1 MANNPTQLTILQDEI
16 RRRYDTLSK
25 RLKQVARYILDNS
38 NSVAFDTVASIAQQ
52 ADVPPSTL
60 IRFANAF
67 GFSGFNEMKQMF
79 KQHLMEETAN
89 YTERARLFR
98 QTTSDESSPPE
109 TPTEILNM
117 FTMVNNQA
125 LQQLA
130 MQTSSD
136 DLERAVALLGEA
148 ENIYVIGLRRSF
160 SVASYLTY
168 ALRHLDRKAFL
179 IDGLGG
185 MFTEQLSLVGPK
197 DVVVAVSFSPYARE
211 VVELV
216 ELGAQRKARQIAI
229 TDSQVSPLAAFSDV
243 CFVVREAQV
252 DGFRSQVA
260 SLCLAQTLAVSLA
273 LNSSQESE
281 AKQKAGDRLPGVCY
295 SAAQY
300 RPAGGSRRPDKRSAI
315 RHKTGTV
322 PEVPPRRRC
331 ACRAWGIWAYGRL
344 P

>member
-98 QTTSDESSPPE
+98 QTTTDDATPPE

-117 FTMVNNQA
+117 FTMVNTQA

-130 MQTSSD
+130 MQTSGD
-136 DLERAVALLGEA
+136 ELQRAVALLAEA

-273 LNSSQESE
+273 LNSSKDSE
-281 AKQKAGDRLPGVCY
+281 TKQLA
-295 SAAQY
+295 
-300 RPAGGSRRPDKRSAI
+300 
-315 RHKTGTV
+315 
-322 PEVPPRRRC
+322 
-331 ACRAWGIWAYGRL
+331 
-344 P
+344 

>member
-98 QTTSDESSPPE
+98 QTTTDDATPPE

-117 FTMVNNQA
+117 FTMVNTQA

-130 MQTSSD
+130 MQTSGD
-136 DLERAVALLGEA
+136 ELQRAVALLAEA

-273 LNSSQESE
+273 LNSSKDAET
-281 AKQKAGDRLPGVCY
+281 KQLA
-295 SAAQY
+295 
-300 RPAGGSRRPDKRSAI
+300 
-315 RHKTGTV
+315 
-322 PEVPPRRRC
+322 
-331 ACRAWGIWAYGRL
+331 
-344 P
+344 

>member
-98 QTTSDESSPPE
+98 QTTTDDATPPE

-117 FTMVNNQA
+117 FTMVNTQA

-130 MQTSSD
+130 MQTSGD
-136 DLERAVALLGEA
+136 DLQRAVALLAEA

-216 ELGAQRKARQIAI
+216 ELGAQRKVRQIAI

-273 LNSSQESE
+273 LNSSKDAET
-281 AKQKAGDRLPGVCY
+281 KQLA
-295 SAAQY
+295 
-300 RPAGGSRRPDKRSAI
+300 
-315 RHKTGTV
+315 
-322 PEVPPRRRC
+322 
-331 ACRAWGIWAYGRL
+331 
-344 P
+344 

>member
-98 QTTSDESSPPE
+98 QTTTDDATPPE

-117 FTMVNNQA
+117 FTMVNTQA
-125 LQQLA
+125 LEQLA
-130 MQTSSD
+130 MQTSGD
-136 DLERAVALLGEA
+136 DLQRAVALLAEA

-273 LNSSQESE
+273 LNSSKDAET
-281 AKQKAGDRLPGVCY
+281 KQLA
-295 SAAQY
+295 
-300 RPAGGSRRPDKRSAI
+300 
-315 RHKTGTV
+315 
-322 PEVPPRRRC
+322 
-331 ACRAWGIWAYGRL
+331 
-344 P
+344 

>member
-98 QTTSDESSPPE
+98 QTTTDDATPPE

-117 FTMVNNQA
+117 FTMVNTQA

-130 MQTSSD
+130 MQTSGD
-136 DLERAVALLGEA
+136 DLQRAVALLAEA

-260 SLCLAQTLAVSLA
+260 SLCLAQTLAVLLA
-273 LNSSQESE
+273 LNSSKDAET
-281 AKQKAGDRLPGVCY
+281 KQLA
-295 SAAQY
+295 
-300 RPAGGSRRPDKRSAI
+300 
-315 RHKTGTV
+315 
-322 PEVPPRRRC
+322 
-331 ACRAWGIWAYGRL
+331 
-344 P
+344 

>member
-98 QTTSDESSPPE
+98 QTTTDAATPPE

-117 FTMVNNQA
+117 FTMVNTQA

-130 MQTSSD
+130 MQTSGD
-136 DLERAVALLGEA
+136 DLQRAVALLAEA

-273 LNSSQESE
+273 LNSSKDAET
-281 AKQKAGDRLPGVCY
+281 KQLA
-295 SAAQY
+295 
-300 RPAGGSRRPDKRSAI
+300 
-315 RHKTGTV
+315 
-322 PEVPPRRRC
+322 
-331 ACRAWGIWAYGRL
+331 
-344 P
+344 

>member
-98 QTTSDESSPPE
+98 QTTTDDATPPE

-117 FTMVNNQA
+117 FTMVNTQA

-130 MQTSSD
+130 MQTSGE
-136 DLERAVALLGEA
+136 DLQRAVALLAEA

-185 MFTEQLSLVGPK
+185 MFTEQLSQVGPK

-273 LNSSQESE
+273 LNSSKDAET
-281 AKQKAGDRLPGVCY
+281 KQLA
-295 SAAQY
+295 
-300 RPAGGSRRPDKRSAI
+300 
-315 RHKTGTV
+315 
-322 PEVPPRRRC
+322 
-331 ACRAWGIWAYGRL
+331 
-344 P
+344 

>member
-1 MANNPTQLTILQDEI
+1 MANNPTQVSILQDEI
-16 RRRYDTLSK
+16 RSRYDTLSK

-38 NSVAFDTVASIAQQ
+38 NSVAFDTVASIAHQ

-67 GFSGFNEMKQMF
+67 GFGGFNEMKQMF

-98 QTTSDESSPPE
+98 QTAGEETSAPE
-109 TPTEILNM
+109 TPSEILNM
-117 FTMVNNQA
+117 FTMVNGQA

-130 MQTSSD
+130 MQVVPEE
-136 DLERAVALLGEA
+136 LERAVALLGDA

-168 ALRHLDRKAFL
+168 ALRHLDRRAFL

-185 MFTEQLSLVGPK
+185 MFTEQLSMVGPK
-197 DVVVAVSFSPYARE
+197 DVVVAVSFSPYSKE

-243 CFVVREAQV
+243 CFVVREAQI

-260 SLCLAQTLAVSLA
+260 SLCLAQTLAISLA
-273 LNSSQESE
+273 LGSSKEG
-281 AKQKAGDRLPGVCY
+281 K
-295 SAAQY
+295 
-300 RPAGGSRRPDKRSAI
+300 
-315 RHKTGTV
+315 
-322 PEVPPRRRC
+322 
-331 ACRAWGIWAYGRL
+331 
-344 P
+344 

>member
-1 MANNPTQLTILQDEI
+1 MANNPTQLSILQDEI
-16 RRRYDTLSK
+16 RRRYDDLSK

-67 GFSGFNEMKQMF
+67 
-79 KQHLMEETAN
+79 AN

-98 QTTSDESSPPE
+98 QTASEETSAPE
-109 TPTEILNM
+109 TPAEILSM
-117 FTMVNNQA
+117 FTMVNSQA

-130 MQTSSD
+130 MQMAPE
-136 DLERAVALLGEA
+136 DLEKAVRLLSEA

-197 DVVVAVSFSPYARE
+197 DVVVAVSFSPYSRE

-273 LNSSQESE
+273 LNNS
-281 AKQKAGDRLPGVCY
+281 
-295 SAAQY
+295 
-300 RPAGGSRRPDKRSAI
+300 
-315 RHKTGTV
+315 KTTQQT
-322 PEVPPRRRC
+322 
-331 ACRAWGIWAYGRL
+331 A
-344 P
+344 

>member
-98 QTTSDESSPPE
+98 QTTTDDATPPE

-117 FTMVNNQA
+117 FTMVNTQA

-130 MQTSSD
+130 MQTSGD
-136 DLERAVALLGEA
+136 DLQRAVALLAEA

-229 TDSQVSPLAAFSDV
+229 TDSQVSPPAAFSDV

-273 LNSSQESE
+273 LNSSKDAET
-281 AKQKAGDRLPGVCY
+281 KQLA
-295 SAAQY
+295 
-300 RPAGGSRRPDKRSAI
+300 
-315 RHKTGTV
+315 
-322 PEVPPRRRC
+322 
-331 ACRAWGIWAYGRL
+331 
-344 P
+344 

>member
-25 RLKQVARYILDNS
+25 RLKQVARYSLDNS

-98 QTTSDESSPPE
+98 QTTTDDATPPE

-117 FTMVNNQA
+117 FTMVNTQA

-130 MQTSSD
+130 MQTSGD
-136 DLERAVALLGEA
+136 DLQRAVALLAEA

-273 LNSSQESE
+273 LNSSKDAET
-281 AKQKAGDRLPGVCY
+281 KQLA
-295 SAAQY
+295 
-300 RPAGGSRRPDKRSAI
+300 
-315 RHKTGTV
+315 
-322 PEVPPRRRC
+322 
-331 ACRAWGIWAYGRL
+331 
-344 P
+344 

>member
-98 QTTSDESSPPE
+98 QTTTDDATPPE

-117 FTMVNNQA
+117 FTMVNTQA

-130 MQTSSD
+130 MQTSGD
-136 DLERAVALLGEA
+136 DLQRAVALLAEA

-168 ALRHLDRKAFL
+168 ALRHLDRTAFL

-273 LNSSQESE
+273 LNSSKDAET
-281 AKQKAGDRLPGVCY
+281 KQLA
-295 SAAQY
+295 
-300 RPAGGSRRPDKRSAI
+300 
-315 RHKTGTV
+315 
-322 PEVPPRRRC
+322 
-331 ACRAWGIWAYGRL
+331 
-344 P
+344 

>member
-1 MANNPTQLTILQDEI
+1 MDNNPTQLTILQDEI

-98 QTTSDESSPPE
+98 QTTTDDATPPE

-117 FTMVNNQA
+117 FTMVNTQA

-130 MQTSSD
+130 MQTSGD
-136 DLERAVALLGEA
+136 DLQRAVALLAEA

-273 LNSSQESE
+273 LNSSKDAET
-281 AKQKAGDRLPGVCY
+281 KQLA
-295 SAAQY
+295 
-300 RPAGGSRRPDKRSAI
+300 
-315 RHKTGTV
+315 
-322 PEVPPRRRC
+322 
-331 ACRAWGIWAYGRL
+331 
-344 P
+344 

>member
-98 QTTSDESSPPE
+98 QTTTDDATPPE

-117 FTMVNNQA
+117 FTMVNTQA

-130 MQTSSD
+130 MQTSGD
-136 DLERAVALLGEA
+136 DLQRAVALLAEA

-273 LNSSQESE
+273 LNSSKDAETKLL
-281 AKQKAGDRLPGVCY
+281 A
-295 SAAQY
+295 
-300 RPAGGSRRPDKRSAI
+300 
-315 RHKTGTV
+315 
-322 PEVPPRRRC
+322 
-331 ACRAWGIWAYGRL
+331 
-344 P
+344 

>member
-1 MANNPTQLTILQDEI
+1 MANNHTQLTILQDQI
-16 RRRYDTLSK
+16 RHRYDTLSK

-38 NSVAFDTVASIAQQ
+38 NSVAFDTLASIAQQ

-98 QTTSDESSPPE
+98 QTSNEGSSAPE

-117 FTMVNNQA
+117 FTMVNTQA
-125 LQQLA
+125 LQRLA
-130 MQTSSD
+130 VQTASD
-136 DLERAVALLGEA
+136 DLDRAVSLLA
-148 ENIYVIGLRRSF
+148 DADNIYVIGLRRSF

-197 DVVVAVSFSPYARE
+197 DVVVAISFSPYSRE

-216 ELGAQRKARQIAI
+216 ELGAQRKACLIAI
-229 TDSQVSPLAAFSDV
+229 SDSQVSPLAAFSDV

-260 SLCLAQTLAVSLA
+260 SLCLTQTLAVSLA
-273 LNSSQESE
+273 LNHTEASQT
-281 AKQKAGDRLPGVCY
+281 QQP
-295 SAAQY
+295 
-300 RPAGGSRRPDKRSAI
+300 
-315 RHKTGTV
+315 
-322 PEVPPRRRC
+322 
-331 ACRAWGIWAYGRL
+331 
-344 P
+344 

>member
-98 QTTSDESSPPE
+98 QTTTDDATPPE

-117 FTMVNNQA
+117 FTMVNTQA

-130 MQTSSD
+130 MQTSGD
-136 DLERAVALLGEA
+136 DLQRAVALLAEA

-243 CFVVREAQV
+243 CFVEREAQV

-273 LNSSQESE
+273 LNSSKDAET
-281 AKQKAGDRLPGVCY
+281 KQLA
-295 SAAQY
+295 
-300 RPAGGSRRPDKRSAI
+300 
-315 RHKTGTV
+315 
-322 PEVPPRRRC
+322 
-331 ACRAWGIWAYGRL
+331 
-344 P
+344 

>member
-1 MANNPTQLTILQDEI
+1 M
-16 RRRYDTLSK
+16 
-25 RLKQVARYILDNS
+25 
-38 NSVAFDTVASIAQQ
+38 
-52 ADVPPSTL
+52 

-117 FTMVNNQA
+117 FTMVNNRA

-229 TDSQVSPLAAFSDV
+229 TDSQSARWRPSAMSALWCVK
-243 CFVVREAQV
+243 R
-252 DGFRSQVA
+252 RWMA
-260 SLCLAQTLAVSLA
+260 SAR
-273 LNSSQESE
+273 
-281 AKQKAGDRLPGVCY
+281 RLLRC
-295 SAAQY
+295 A
-300 RPAGGSRRPDKRSAI
+300 RPDAGGFAGAEQQPSPRPSRRREIGCPAFVTRRRSIGLREDPVGRI
-315 RHKTGTV
+315 RRSRHPAQRQV
-322 PEVPPRRRC
+322 WRRRCPPRRRC